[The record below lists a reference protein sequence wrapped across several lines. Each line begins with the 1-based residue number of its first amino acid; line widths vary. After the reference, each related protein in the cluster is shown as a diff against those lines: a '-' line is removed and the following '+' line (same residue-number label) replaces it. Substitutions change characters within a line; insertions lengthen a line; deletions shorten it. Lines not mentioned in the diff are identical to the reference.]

1 MMGVRYLLIITFLV
15 FFTPF
20 ALAVAESNV
29 GITVNISGPPFL
41 EIIRPENGTYITN
54 NIPLQYLVSSGSN
67 LIYNLN
73 LINNV
78 TITNQNYFSA
88 PNGGNTF
95 YLYANNSYGIT
106 LKNVTFTVDP
116 AIFTILYSEY
126 NGSTKGSSTNLTDI
140 IFENMGDVEDIILEN
155 TKFGKIKFNEEINL
169 TNDSIPEDSILD
181 LDTHTHISLHS
192 IFVDSDFLPNFNK
205 KATLY
210 FYNLTFSDPE
220 VKVNGVEC
228 PVSICTKISYTNGTY
243 ILNVTEFSI
252 YTIEETSI
260 SLIPFFSGGGGGGG
274 NTVVNRDLD
283 IFVYGKI
290 EFGKNDSTVIPIG
303 FRNPEKIKL
312 SKIKIRANS
321 SYEIDAK
328 FEYNDINSLSSGE
341 NQTVMLFLET
351 DGVLSPGTYEI
362 EIIAEVSD
370 PKFIKSET
378 IHISL
383 VERLDL
389 SRVVEKISLV
399 KDLFSQNPVCLELND
414 LLIEAQRL
422 LDEGKVEEAGV
433 IVKDTINKCKGLLTE
448 TEAPFN
454 YSNLNN
460 WQTPTLWILVLI
472 IIALIISAFLTKP
485 KFNLKKPRRK
495 TLLQRYRGYR
505 RNN

>member
-54 NIPLQYLVSSGSN
+54 NIPLQYLVSSESN

-88 PNGGNTF
+88 PSGGNTF

-126 NGSTKGSSTNLTDI
+126 NGSTKGSST
-140 IFENMGDVEDIILEN
+140 
-155 TKFGKIKFNEEINL
+155 NL

-210 FYNLTFSDPE
+210 FYNLTFSDPK

-228 PVSICTKISYTNGTY
+228 PVSVCTKISYTNGIY
-243 ILNVTEFSI
+243 ILNVTGLGT

-260 SLIPFFSGGGGGGG
+260 SLISFFSGGGGGGG
-274 NTVVNRDLD
+274 GTAVNRDLD

-321 SYEIDAK
+321 SYEIDA
-328 FEYNDINSLSSGE
+328 
-341 NQTVMLFLET
+341 
-351 DGVLSPGTYEI
+351 
-362 EIIAEVSD
+362 
-370 PKFIKSET
+370 
-378 IHISL
+378 
-383 VERLDL
+383 
-389 SRVVEKISLV
+389 
-399 KDLFSQNPVCLELND
+399 
-414 LLIEAQRL
+414 
-422 LDEGKVEEAGV
+422 
-433 IVKDTINKCKGLLTE
+433 
-448 TEAPFN
+448 
-454 YSNLNN
+454 
-460 WQTPTLWILVLI
+460 
-472 IIALIISAFLTKP
+472 
-485 KFNLKKPRRK
+485 
-495 TLLQRYRGYR
+495 
-505 RNN
+505 

>member
-1 MMGVRYLLIITFLV
+1 
-15 FFTPF
+15 
-20 ALAVAESNV
+20 
-29 GITVNISGPPFL
+29 
-41 EIIRPENGTYITN
+41 
-54 NIPLQYLVSSGSN
+54 
-67 LIYNLN
+67 
-73 LINNV
+73 
-78 TITNQNYFSA
+78 
-88 PNGGNTF
+88 
-95 YLYANNSYGIT
+95 
-106 LKNVTFTVDP
+106 
-116 AIFTILYSEY
+116 
-126 NGSTKGSSTNLTDI
+126 
-140 IFENMGDVEDIILEN
+140 
-155 TKFGKIKFNEEINL
+155 
-169 TNDSIPEDSILD
+169 
-181 LDTHTHISLHS
+181 
-192 IFVDSDFLPNFNK
+192 
-205 KATLY
+205 
-210 FYNLTFSDPE
+210 
-220 VKVNGVEC
+220 
-228 PVSICTKISYTNGTY
+228 
-243 ILNVTEFSI
+243 
-252 YTIEETSI
+252 
-260 SLIPFFSGGGGGGG
+260 
-274 NTVVNRDLD
+274 
-283 IFVYGKI
+283 
-290 EFGKNDSTVIPIG
+290 
-303 FRNPEKIKL
+303 
-312 SKIKIRANS
+312 
-321 SYEIDAK
+321 
-328 FEYNDINSLSSGE
+328 
-341 NQTVMLFLET
+341 MLFLET